1 VLDTAAGAWL
11 DRNGLVT
18 SSKTSKGHAEYD
30 PSFELMRRCR
40 HASAS
45 VGVRIYVYGG
55 LKGGKVFFF
64 FLFSLGGLLVSLY
77 SSSPPLPS
85 SLQFLCEQ
93 VLITGHLVQVTSIM
107 LSKP

>member
-55 LKGGKVFFF
+55 LKGGKVFFCF
-64 FLFSLGGLLVSLY
+64 FFFIGRPIG
-77 SSSPPLPS
+77 
-85 SLQFLCEQ
+85 Q
-93 VLITGHLVQVTSIM
+93 SIQ
-107 LSKP
+107 

>member
-1 VLDTAAGAWL
+1 
-11 DRNGLVT
+11 VT

-55 LKGGKVFFF
+55 LKGGKVFFSF
-64 FLFSLGGLLVSLY
+64 FFHWEAYWSVYTVVVLPSLHL
-77 SSSPPLPS
+77 SSSYVS
-85 SLQFLCEQ
+85 RF
-93 VLITGHLVQVTSIM
+93 
-107 LSKP
+107 